1 MTDRFPALL
10 RLTTLALT
18 LAVAGQ
24 VSAQGLR
31 NTAQLASPPAAAA
44 GVARTADFIVALVNS
59 EPLTNNEV
67 RLRVLRLEQQFA
79 QQGRAVPPR
88 AEMVRQVLDQLINER
103 VQVQHATEVGIRV
116 SDDDVNQAEQA
127 VAAQNGLSV
136 EEFRRRLNAEGVI
149 DTSRLRA
156 DLRQQITLQRL
167 REREVEGRVKV
178 TEADIDDH
186 IRDQQGGGDLASLEM
201 NLGHVLVAVPEGAD
215 AARVAELQARA
226 QRVADRARAGED
238 FAALAREFSDAPER
252 NNGGQ
257 FGLRPAARLPDLFV
271 NATRTL
277 SSGGIAGPLRSGA
290 GFHVLKV
297 IEKRQAGLP
306 DMVVTQT
313 RARHILLVPT
323 AQLTQA
329 QAQEKLAGFR
339 QQIVSGQASFED
351 LAREH
356 SQDGSAATGGDLGW
370 AAPGQFVPEF
380 EQVMNA
386 LRPGELS
393 QPLVSRFGVHLIRVE
408 ERRQNTL
415 SQRDQREVV
424 RNVVREK
431 KVDEAFDLWMQDL
444 RARAYVELREAP
456 QL

>member
-10 RLTTLALT
+10 RLTTLALA

-31 NTAQLASPPAAAA
+31 NTAQLASAPAAA

-67 RLRVLRLEQQFA
+67 RLRVQRLEQQFS
-79 QQGRAVPPR
+79 QQGRPMPPR
-88 AEMVRQVLDQLINER
+88 AEIVRQVLDQLINER
-103 VQVQHATEVGIRV
+103 VQMQHATEVGIRV

-149 DTSRLRA
+149 DTNRLRA

-186 IRDQQGGGDLASLEM
+186 IREQQGGGDLASLEM

-238 FAALAREFSDAPER
+238 FAALAREFSDSPER

-257 FGLRPAARLPDLFV
+257 FGLRPASRLPDLFV

-277 SSGGIAGPLRSGA
+277 ANGGIAGPLRSGA

-323 AQLTQA
+323 AQLSQA
-329 QAQEKLAGFR
+329 QAQEKLATFR
-339 QQIVSGQASFED
+339 QQIVSGQARFED

-386 LRPGELS
+386 LRPGEVS

>member
-10 RLTTLALT
+10 RLTTLALA

-31 NTAQLASPPAAAA
+31 NTAQLASPPAAA

-67 RLRVLRLEQQFA
+67 RLRVQRLEQQFS
-79 QQGRAVPPR
+79 QQGRPMPPR
-88 AEMVRQVLDQLINER
+88 AEIVRQVLDQLINER
-103 VQVQHATEVGIRV
+103 VQMQHATEVGIRV

-149 DTSRLRA
+149 DTNRLRA

-186 IRDQQGGGDLASLEM
+186 IREQQGGGDLASLEM

-238 FAALAREFSDAPER
+238 FAALAREFSDSPER

-257 FGLRPAARLPDLFV
+257 FGLRPASRLPDLFV

-277 SSGGIAGPLRSGA
+277 ANGGIAGPLRSGA

-323 AQLTQA
+323 AQLSQA
-329 QAQEKLAGFR
+329 QAQEKLATFR
-339 QQIVSGQASFED
+339 QQIVSGQARFED

-386 LRPGELS
+386 MRPGEVS

>member
-10 RLTTLALT
+10 RLTTLALA
-18 LAVAGQ
+18 LAVSGQ

-339 QQIVSGQASFED
+339 QQIVSGQARFED

>member
-1 MTDRFPALL
+1 
-10 RLTTLALT
+10 
-18 LAVAGQ
+18 VQ
-24 VSAQGLR
+24 
-31 NTAQLASPPAAAA
+31 
-44 GVARTADFIVALVNS
+44 
-59 EPLTNNEV
+59 
-67 RLRVLRLEQQFA
+67 RLEQQFS
-79 QQGRAVPPR
+79 QQGRPMPPR
-88 AEMVRQVLDQLINER
+88 AEIVRQVLDQLINER
-103 VQVQHATEVGIRV
+103 VQMQHATEVGIRV

-149 DTSRLRA
+149 DTNRLRA

-186 IRDQQGGGDLASLEM
+186 IREQQGGGDLASLEM

-238 FAALAREFSDAPER
+238 FAALAREFSDSPER

-257 FGLRPAARLPDLFV
+257 FGLRPASRLPDLFV

-277 SSGGIAGPLRSGA
+277 ANGGIAGPLRSGA

-323 AQLTQA
+323 AQLSQA
-329 QAQEKLAGFR
+329 QAQEKLAAFR
-339 QQIVSGQASFED
+339 QQIVSGQARFED
-351 LAREH
+351 LARDN

-386 LRPGELS
+386 LRPGEVS

>member
-10 RLTTLALT
+10 RLTTLALA
-18 LAVAGQ
+18 LAVSGQ

>member
-10 RLTTLALT
+10 RLTTLAMA
-18 LAVAGQ
+18 LAVSGQ

-31 NTAQLASPPAAAA
+31 STPQVTPSAPAAAS
-44 GVARTADFIVALVNS
+44 VARTADFIVALVNS

-67 RLRVLRLEQQFA
+67 RLRVQRLEQQFS
-79 QQGRAVPPR
+79 QQGRPMPPR
-88 AEMVRQVLDQLINER
+88 GELVRLVLDQLINER

-149 DTSRLRA
+149 DTNRLRA

-186 IRDQQGGGDLASLEM
+186 IREQQGGGDLASLEM

-257 FGLRPAARLPDLFV
+257 FGLRPASRLPDLFV

-277 SSGGIAGPLRSGA
+277 ANGGVAGPLRSGA

-313 RARHILLVPT
+313 RARHILLVPS

-339 QQIVSGQASFED
+339 QQIVSGQARFED
-351 LAREH
+351 LARDN

-386 LRPGELS
+386 LRPGEVS

>member
-10 RLTTLALT
+10 RLTTLALA

-31 NTAQLASPPAAAA
+31 NTAQLASPPAAA

-67 RLRVLRLEQQFA
+67 RLRVQRLEQQFS
-79 QQGRAVPPR
+79 QQGRPMPPR
-88 AEMVRQVLDQLINER
+88 AEIVRQVLDQLINER
-103 VQVQHATEVGIRV
+103 VQMQHATEVGIRV

-149 DTSRLRA
+149 DTNRLRA

-186 IRDQQGGGDLASLEM
+186 IREQQGGGDLASLEM

-238 FAALAREFSDAPER
+238 FAALAREFSDSPER

-257 FGLRPAARLPDLFV
+257 FGLRPASRLPDLFV

-277 SSGGIAGPLRSGA
+277 ANGGIAGPLRSGA

-323 AQLTQA
+323 AQLSQA
-329 QAQEKLAGFR
+329 QAQEKLATFR
-339 QQIVSGQASFED
+339 QQIVSGQARFED

-386 LRPGELS
+386 LRPGEVS

>member
-10 RLTTLALT
+10 RLTTLALA
-18 LAVAGQ
+18 LAVSGQ

-186 IRDQQGGGDLASLEM
+186 IRDQQGGGDLASLVM

>member
-1 MTDRFPALL
+1 MTDRFPAFL
-10 RLTTLALT
+10 RLTTLALA
-18 LAVAGQ
+18 LVASGQ
-24 VSAQGLR
+24 VLAQGLR
-31 NTAQLASPPAAAA
+31 SSPQVTPSPAAAS
-44 GVARTADFIVALVNS
+44 GGARTADFIVALVNS
-59 EPLTNNEV
+59 EPLTNSEV
-67 RLRVLRLEQQFA
+67 RLRVQRLEQQFA
-79 QQGRAVPPR
+79 QQGRTLPPR
-88 AEMVRQVLDQLINER
+88 AEVVRQVVDQLIIEK
-103 VQVQHATEVGIRV
+103 VQVQHATELGIRV
-116 SDDDVNQAEQA
+116 NDDDVNQAEQS

-149 DTSRLRA
+149 DTNRLRA

-167 REREVEGRVKV
+167 REREVDARVKV
-178 TEADIDDH
+178 SEADIDDH
-186 IRDQQGGGDLASLEM
+186 IRGQQGGGDLAALEL
-201 NLGHVLVAVPEGAD
+201 NLGHVLFAVPEGAT
-215 AARVAELQARA
+215 AARVAELQAKA
-226 QRVADRARAGED
+226 QKVADRARAGED

-257 FGLRPAARLPDLFV
+257 FGLRPASRLPDLFV
-271 NATRTL
+271 NATRSL
-277 SSGGIAGPLRSGA
+277 PNGGIAGPLRSAA

-313 RARHILLVPT
+313 RARHILLVPS

-329 QAQEKLAGFR
+329 QAQAKLAGWR
-339 QQIVSGQASFED
+339 QQIVSGQARFED

-386 LRPGELS
+386 LRPGEVS
-393 QPLVSRFGVHLIRVE
+393 QPLVSRFGVHLVRVD

-431 KVDEAFDLWMQDL
+431 KVDEAFDLWLQDL

>member
-10 RLTTLALT
+10 RLTTLAMA
-18 LAVAGQ
+18 LAVASQ

-31 NTAQLASPPAAAA
+31 NTAQLTSAPAAA

-67 RLRVLRLEQQFA
+67 RLRVQRLEQQFS
-79 QQGRAVPPR
+79 QQGRPMPPR
-88 AEMVRQVLDQLINER
+88 AEIVRQVLDQLINER
-103 VQVQHATEVGIRV
+103 VQMQHATEVGIRV

-149 DTSRLRA
+149 DTNRLRA

-186 IRDQQGGGDLASLEM
+186 IREQQGGGDIASLEM

-238 FAALAREFSDAPER
+238 FAALAREFSDSPER

-257 FGLRPAARLPDLFV
+257 FGLRPASRLPDLFV

-277 SSGGIAGPLRSGA
+277 PNGGIAGPLRSGA

-323 AQLTQA
+323 AQLSQA
-329 QAQEKLAGFR
+329 QAQEKLATFR
-339 QQIVSGQASFED
+339 QQIVSGQARFED

-386 LRPGELS
+386 LRPGEVS

>member
-10 RLTTLALT
+10 RLTTLALA

-67 RLRVLRLEQQFA
+67 RLRVQRLEQQFS
-79 QQGRAVPPR
+79 QQGRPMPPR
-88 AEMVRQVLDQLINER
+88 AEIVRQVLDQLINER
-103 VQVQHATEVGIRV
+103 VQMQHATEVGIRV

-149 DTSRLRA
+149 DTNRLRA

-186 IRDQQGGGDLASLEM
+186 IREQQGGGDLASLEM

-238 FAALAREFSDAPER
+238 FAALAREFSDSPER

-257 FGLRPAARLPDLFV
+257 FGLRPASRLPDLFV

-277 SSGGIAGPLRSGA
+277 ANGGIAGPLRSGA

-323 AQLTQA
+323 AQLSQA
-329 QAQEKLAGFR
+329 QAQEKLAAFR
-339 QQIVSGQASFED
+339 QQIVSGQARFED

-386 LRPGELS
+386 MRPGEVS

>member
-1 MTDRFPALL
+1 MTDRFPAFL
-10 RLTTLALT
+10 RLTTLALA
-18 LAVAGQ
+18 LAVSGQ

-31 NTAQLASPPAAAA
+31 STPQVTPPAAASA
-44 GVARTADFIVALVNS
+44 NVARTADFIVALVNS

-67 RLRVLRLEQQFA
+67 RLRVQRLEQQFS
-79 QQGRAVPPR
+79 QQGRAMPPR
-88 AEMVRQVLDQLINER
+88 GEMVRQVLDQLINER

-116 SDDDVNQAEQA
+116 TDDDVNQAEQA

-149 DTSRLRA
+149 DTNRLRA

-186 IRDQQGGGDLASLEM
+186 IREQQGGGDLASLEM
-201 NLGHVLVAVPEGAD
+201 NLSHVLVAVPEDAD

-226 QRVADRARAGED
+226 RRVAERARAGED

-257 FGLRPAARLPDLFV
+257 FGLRPVSRLPDLFV

-277 SSGGIAGPLRSGA
+277 ASGGVAGPLRSGA

-313 RARHILLVPT
+313 RARHILLVPS

-339 QQIVSGQASFED
+339 QQIVSGQARFED
-351 LAREH
+351 LARDN

-386 LRPGELS
+386 LRPGEVS

>member
-1 MTDRFPALL
+1 MTDRFPAFL
-10 RLTTLALT
+10 RLTTLALA
-18 LAVAGQ
+18 LVASGQ
-24 VSAQGLR
+24 VLAQGLR
-31 NTAQLASPPAAAA
+31 SAPQVTPSPATAS

-59 EPLTNNEV
+59 EPLTNSEV
-67 RLRVLRLEQQFA
+67 RLRVQRLEQQFA
-79 QQGRAVPPR
+79 QQGRTLGPR
-88 AEMVRQVLDQLINER
+88 AEVVRQVVDQLIIEK
-103 VQVQHATEVGIRV
+103 VQLQHATELGIRV
-116 SDDDVNQAEQA
+116 NDDDVNQAEQS

-136 EEFRRRLNAEGVI
+136 EEFRRRLNAEGAI
-149 DTSRLRA
+149 DTNRLRA
-156 DLRQQITLQRL
+156 ELRQQITLQRL
-167 REREVEGRVKV
+167 REREVEARVKV
-178 TEADIDDH
+178 SEADIDDH
-186 IRDQQGGGDLASLEM
+186 IRGQQGGGDLAALEL
-201 NLGHVLVAVPEGAD
+201 NLGHVLLAVPEGAT
-215 AARVAELQARA
+215 AARVAELQAKA
-226 QRVADRARAGED
+226 QKVADRARAGED
-238 FAALAREFSDAPER
+238 FAALAREFSEAPER

-257 FGLRPAARLPDLFV
+257 FGLRPASRLPDLFV
-271 NATRTL
+271 NATRSL
-277 SSGGIAGPLRSGA
+277 PNGGIAGPLRSAA

-313 RARHILLVPT
+313 RARHILLVPS

-329 QAQEKLAGFR
+329 QAQAKLAGWR
-339 QQIVSGQASFED
+339 QQIVSGQARFED

-386 LRPGELS
+386 LRPGEVS
-393 QPLVSRFGVHLIRVE
+393 QPLVSRFGVHLIRVD

-431 KVDEAFDLWMQDL
+431 KVDEAFDLWLQDL

>member
-10 RLTTLALT
+10 RLTTLALA
-18 LAVAGQ
+18 LAVSGQ

-226 QRVADRARAGED
+226 QWVADRARAGED

-339 QQIVSGQASFED
+339 QQIVSGQARFED

>member
-67 RLRVLRLEQQFA
+67 RLRVQRLEQQFS
-79 QQGRAVPPR
+79 QQGRPMPPR
-88 AEMVRQVLDQLINER
+88 AEIVRQVLDQLINER
-103 VQVQHATEVGIRV
+103 VQMQHATEVGIRV

-149 DTSRLRA
+149 DTNRLRA

-186 IRDQQGGGDLASLEM
+186 IREQQGGGDLASLEM

-238 FAALAREFSDAPER
+238 FAALAREFSDSPER

-257 FGLRPAARLPDLFV
+257 FGLRPASRLPDLFV

-277 SSGGIAGPLRSGA
+277 ANGGIAGPLRSGA

-323 AQLTQA
+323 AQLSQA
-329 QAQEKLAGFR
+329 QAQEKLAAFR
-339 QQIVSGQASFED
+339 QQIVSGQARFED
-351 LAREH
+351 LARDN

-386 LRPGELS
+386 LRPGEVS